1 MDDSEM
7 IELFFRRSEQ
17 AIAALADKYGPLCT
31 RTARN
36 ILGSAQDAEECVSDA
51 YLAVWNAIPP
61 QCPEHLLSYLCRV
74 VRNLA
79 LKKRR
84 DQTAQKRNSSYD
96 GALDELEG
104 CLAGPETAET
114 ALEARA
120 LTEALE
126 RFLDGLKREDRIL
139 FVRRYWFGDSL
150 EDLAEQSGLRRHTVT
165 VRLSRIR
172 QKLRQYLQKE
182 GFDL

>member
-61 QCPEHLLSYLCRV
+61 QHPEHLLS
-74 VRNLA
+74 
-79 LKKRR
+79 
-84 DQTAQKRNSSYD
+84 
-96 GALDELEG
+96 
-104 CLAGPETAET
+104 
-114 ALEARA
+114 
-120 LTEALE
+120 
-126 RFLDGLKREDRIL
+126 
-139 FVRRYWFGDSL
+139 
-150 EDLAEQSGLRRHTVT
+150 
-165 VRLSRIR
+165 
-172 QKLRQYLQKE
+172 
-182 GFDL
+182 